1 MLAILSF
8 LVVSTCV
15 ITMESVR
22 RTETSSRASVF
33 RRLPEWIVSLEDVR
47 VRTVTSARV
56 RVFATTS
63 ISVNVTT
70 VTPHRIAVISSVTAV
85 STVPHALRR
94 DNVSVLRDSWER
106 VASSKHVM
114 QDAVQMEFAIRRQ
127 DLVNVKLDLEV
138 RTVRSAFV
146 SVIATVSSARS

>member
-8 LVVSTCV
+8 LAVSTCV
-15 ITMESVR
+15 IITESVR

-33 RRLPEWIVSLEDVR
+33 RRLPEWIVSLGDVR
-47 VRTVTSARV
+47 VRTVKNAAEMES
-56 RVFATTS
+56 ATTS

-85 STVPHALRR
+85 STAPRALRR
-94 DNVSVLRDSWER
+94 DNVSVPRDSRER
-106 VASSKHVM
+106 VASSRHVM
-114 QDAVQMEFAIRRQ
+114 EDVVEMEFAIHRQ

>member
-8 LVVSTCV
+8 PVVSTCA

-47 VRTVTSARV
+47 VRTVKNAAEMES
-56 RVFATTS
+56 ATTS

-85 STVPHALRR
+85 STAPRALRR
-94 DNVSVLRDSWER
+94 DNVSVPRDSWER

-114 QDAVQMEFAIRRQ
+114 EDVVEMEFAIRRQ

>member
-8 LVVSTCV
+8 LAVSTCV
-15 ITMESVR
+15 IITESVR

-33 RRLPEWIVSLEDVR
+33 RRLPEWIVSLGDVR
-47 VRTVTSARV
+47 VRTVKNAAEMES
-56 RVFATTS
+56 ATTS

-85 STVPHALRR
+85 STVPRALRR
-94 DNVSVLRDSWER
+94 DNVSVLRDSRER
-106 VASSKHVM
+106 VASSRHVM
-114 QDAVQMEFAIRRQ
+114 EDVVEMEFAIHRQ
-127 DLVNVKLDLEV
+127 ALVNVKLDLEV

>member
-15 ITMESVR
+15 IITESVR
-22 RTETSSRASVF
+22 RTETSSRVSVF
-33 RRLPEWIVSLEDVR
+33 RRLPEWIVSLGGVR
-47 VRTVTSARV
+47 VRTVKNAAEMES
-56 RVFATTS
+56 ATTS

-70 VTPHRIAVISSVTAV
+70 VTPHRIAVISSAILV
-85 STVPHALRR
+85 STAPRALRR
-94 DNVSVLRDSWER
+94 DNVSVPRDSRER
-106 VASSKHVM
+106 VASSRHVM
-114 QDAVQMEFAIRRQ
+114 EDVVEMEFAIHRQ

>member
-8 LVVSTCV
+8 LAVSTCV
-15 ITMESVR
+15 IITESVR

-33 RRLPEWIVSLEDVR
+33 RRLPEWIVSLGDVR
-47 VRTVTSARV
+47 VRTVKNAAEMES
-56 RVFATTS
+56 ATTS

-85 STVPHALRR
+85 STVLRALRR
-94 DNVSVLRDSWER
+94 DNVSVLRDSRER
-106 VASSKHVM
+106 VASSRHVM
-114 QDAVQMEFAIRRQ
+114 EDVVEMEFAIHRQ
-127 DLVNVKLDLEV
+127 ALVNVKLDLEV

>member
-8 LVVSTCV
+8 PVVSTCA

-47 VRTVTSARV
+47 VRTVKNAAEMES
-56 RVFATTS
+56 ATTS

-85 STVPHALRR
+85 STAPRALRR

-106 VASSKHVM
+106 VASSRHAMEDV
-114 QDAVQMEFAIRRQ
+114 VEMEFATRRQ